1 MNAKE
6 YLSQA
11 FHVDQRIDSKLA
23 QVMRLR
29 ESATKCTQTLSDMPH
44 SSSPNLQS
52 LESTVCKIVDLENEI
67 NADID
72 KLVDLKAEARKV
84 INKVDDPD
92 QQLILELRYLCYK
105 PWDYIMETLG
115 YSETSIYRL
124 HGEALKKI
132 AVPSDCADLDD
143 PSE

>member
-11 FHVDQRIDSKLA
+11 FHIDQRIDSKLA

-29 ESATKCTQTLSDMPH
+29 ESATKCTQTISDMPRA
-44 SSSPNLQS
+44 SSPNLQT

-72 KLVDLKAEARKV
+72 KLVDLKAEARRV
-84 INKVDDPD
+84 INAVADPD

-105 PWDYIMETLG
+105 PWSDIAAEMN
-115 YSETSIYRL
+115 YSEAGIYKL
-124 HGEALKKI
+124 HGRALANVVVPESAQEEEA
-132 AVPSDCADLDD
+132 
-143 PSE
+143 E

>member
-11 FHVDQRIDSKLA
+11 FHIDQRIDSKLA

-29 ESATKCTQTLSDMPH
+29 ESATKCTQTISDMPRA
-44 SSSPNLQS
+44 SSPNLQT
-52 LESTVCKIVDLENEI
+52 LESTICKIVDLENEI

-72 KLVDLKAEARKV
+72 KLVDLKAEARRV
-84 INKVDDPD
+84 INEVSDPD

-105 PWDYIMETLG
+105 PWAEIMEALG
-115 YSETSIYRL
+115 YSEPTIYRL

-132 AVPSDCADLDD
+132 TIPSSA
-143 PSE
+143 SESF